1 MAGDGVTRV
10 GLVDD
15 DSLVRAGLAMILG
28 ADPGIE
34 VVGTAAD
41 GAEALDV
48 VAATRPDV
56 LLLDLRMPVMD
67 GVATLRALAEL
78 EGPGPRVLVLTTYD
92 TDQGIRA
99 AFAAGADGLLLK
111 DARREELVRAVHDLA
126 GGSTVLTPSTL
137 AVLAAPATP
146 MIALSARET
155 EVLRLVAEGCTN
167 RAVASRLGIGEA
179 TVKTHLLHVYEK
191 LGAADRASAVRTA
204 WERGLV

>member
-1 MAGDGVTRV
+1 MTVPVRAVVADDHPVVRD
-10 GLVDD
+10 GLV
-15 DSLVRAGLAMILG
+15 AMLG

>member
-1 MAGDGVTRV
+1 MTVPVRAVVADDHPVVRD
-10 GLVDD
+10 GLV
-15 DSLVRAGLAMILG
+15 AMLG
-28 ADPGIE
+28 ADPSIE